1 MINKACIDEAEN
13 LFVYKQN
20 TLEEIASKLGI
31 SSKSVSRWKARY
43 SWDKKRADFLKSK
56 QCFHEELYELARKLM
71 KDIESD
77 IDAGEKIDPG
87 RMYSLCRI
95 LPMFLKVKDY
105 EEVTSK
111 AHKKETPKGLTP
123 DMIAQIEEDVLGI
136 KRQEQP
142 EADIQTNET
151 DTDNDE

>member
-1 MINKACIDEAEN
+1 MNKKEFVCEAEN
-13 LFVYKQN
+13 LYVYKLN
-20 TLEEIASKLGI
+20 TLDEIGVKLNI
-31 SSKSVSRWKARY
+31 SPKTLSRWNMEY
-43 SWDKKRADFLKSK
+43 EWNKKRADFLKSK

-87 RMYSLCRI
+87 RMYSLCRL

-111 AHKKETPKGLTP
+111 THKKETPRGLTP
-123 DMIAQIEEDVLGI
+123 DIIAQIEADILGI
-136 KRQEQP
+136 KTPEQ
-142 EADIQTNET
+142 TET
-151 DTDNDE
+151 DETDDEQD